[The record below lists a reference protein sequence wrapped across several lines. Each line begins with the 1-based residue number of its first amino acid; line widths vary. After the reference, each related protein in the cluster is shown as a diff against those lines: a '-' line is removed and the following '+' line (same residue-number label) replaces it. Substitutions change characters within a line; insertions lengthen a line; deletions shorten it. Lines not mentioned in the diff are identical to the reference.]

1 MRINLLMKLQRKSF
15 QQFQLIS
22 YNVESH
28 QILVNKTFDLKT
40 LRLEDLI
47 MVLGPK
53 ELLQLVKKIKLVEG
67 LSERELTNPEGAGFD
82 LRLGEVYKIS
92 GKAFLGETHRQ
103 TPDISSVA
111 KYEEAQEVRHSGKRG
126 TSASRISKKKDP
138 GQARMTASQSIKIK
152 PGDFFLVKTIE
163 KINLP
168 INLSAVILP
177 RTTTFRSGLFLRTGP
192 IQPGYSGELTFGLKN
207 EGPITVEVEMGARFV
222 HVIFHEIKGEGS
234 KYRGQW
240 QGGRVSATK
249 REKQV

>member
-1 MRINLLMKLQRKSF
+1 MIISPKQLLK
-15 QQFQLIS
+15 
-22 YNVESH
+22 
-28 QILVNKTFDLKT
+28 
-40 LRLEDLI
+40 
-47 MVLGPK
+47 
-53 ELLQLVKKIKLVEG
+53 LVKSKKLVEG

-103 TPDISSVA
+103 TPDVTSVA
-111 KYEEAQEVRHSGKRG
+111 VFGKQ
-126 TSASRISKKKDP
+126 K
-138 GQARMTASQSIKIK
+138 SIKIK
-152 PGDFFLVKTIE
+152 SGDFFLAKTIE

-168 INLSAVILP
+168 LNLSAVILP

-192 IQPGYSGELTFGLKN
+192 VQPGYEGELTFGLKN
-207 EGPITVEVEMGARFV
+207 EGPITVEIEMGARFA
-222 HVIFHEIKGEGS
+222 HILFHEIKGVGS

>member
-1 MRINLLMKLQRKSF
+1 
-15 QQFQLIS
+15 
-22 YNVESH
+22 
-28 QILVNKTFDLKT
+28 
-40 LRLEDLI
+40 

-53 ELLQLVKKIKLVEG
+53 ELLKLVKKIKLVEG
-67 LSERELTNPEGAGFD
+67 LSERELTNPEGTGFD
-82 LRLGEVYKIS
+82 LRLGEIYKIS

-111 KYEEAQEVRHSGKRG
+111 KYQVKRQK
-126 TSASRISKKKDP
+126 SKVKN
-138 GQARMTASQSIKIK
+138 TIKIK

-207 EGPITVEVEMGARFV
+207 EGPITVEIEMGARFA

-240 QGGRVSATK
+240 QGGRVSAIK